1 MAAEYWVSGSAVI
14 DKTAE
19 DNEVLG
25 IAIEKEEVN
34 NNCYVYEE
42 NWLTVEMFLR
52 CQTQWRVGMSGIVGL
67 DYTTVLEMI
76 KLYSVEDAVS
86 LMENLQIMEAAI
98 LKIINSDK

>member
-14 DKTAE
+14 DKTSE

-25 IAIEKEEVN
+25 IVIEKEEVD

-52 CQTQWRVGMSGIVGL
+52 CQTQWRVGMSGIIGL

>member
-14 DKTAE
+14 DKTSE

-25 IAIEKEEVN
+25 IVIEKEEVD

-52 CQTQWRVGMSGIVGL
+52 CQTQWRVGISGIVGL

-76 KLYSVEDAVS
+76 KLYSVQDAVS